1 MESALEGKIFDK
13 LNSFFD
19 DYCLN
24 SLQRAAALNFIK
36 EKVANPEDS
45 SVARVREWLLAQLNS
60 RRIPPVHERQI
71 GCPEIIPG
79 LRAHPWWDLS
89 EFNWIEQVEAA
100 YEDIRDE
107 LLALRNKGGF
117 QPYRG
122 PTWASSIQAADN
134 VGSLSHDSG
143 QWNVFYLY
151 LHGMSFDENLEKCP
165 VTAHIIKNVIPR
177 HYDHAFFSAVNP
189 GTHIMEH
196 HGPTNKKLRLHFP
209 LIGSEGT

>member
-1 MESALEGKIFDK
+1 MESAIEGKIFDK

-60 RRIPPVHERQI
+60 KRIPPVHERQR

-79 LRAHPWWDLS
+79 LRANPWWDLS

-100 YEDIRDE
+100 YEDIRNE
-107 LLALRNKGGF
+107 LLALRNQGGF

-134 VGSLSHDSG
+134 VGSLIYMECHLMKIS
-143 QWNVFYLY
+143 
-151 LHGMSFDENLEKCP
+151 K
-165 VTAHIIKNVIPR
+165 
-177 HYDHAFFSAVNP
+177 SAQ
-189 GTHIMEH
+189 
-196 HGPTNKKLRLHFP
+196 
-209 LIGSEGT
+209 